1 MSNVTIVPSG
11 EPFDY
16 LIEVPPT
23 RISDQSRWISLFKSW
38 LDACPQQVSGDRL
51 TETSI
56 AHLLIHFSQGRLHFD
71 PDTEQIFYVDR
82 HKVLPHKEAIRKI
95 KHIASEWIASGLNSI
110 SHMDEDEEVTS
121 WKKGIMR
128 IFRPVLGRL
137 SDQRFASGLLASVTD
152 LLALKADVTES
163 IGADEIAVQ
172 VRKLDG
178 TIDLMVY
185 SFSMGSLRAV
195 KDGENVSK
203 WSGVEFPEG
212 FNLEGMT
219 QGILEASRFYSII
232 RNFFRDTESVEGNI
246 QFFSRWMAYNL
257 AMGNPEQIYTW
268 WSGASGTGKSVV
280 MDIML
285 ELRGNNGSVRL
296 DPCIYQKGSTNPTAN
311 YQRIQLKGK
320 AISFCSELET
330 GYIVDAAKIKNDTD
344 TQITARAL
352 RELPI
357 HFPVS
362 HSHIF
367 LGNDHPVIHDPSNSL
382 GRRGVHIRT
391 GGSQYR
397 GEQIENFHRVLLNNE
412 LRSILYFIQKG
423 FREINE
429 LKGLKAPDQYAL
441 RTTSNKL
448 EVSEDWFRDFWIEMV
463 SSEQIHISKDKEFIL
478 GTLYREK
485 FLPWWNDNCP
495 KRIPPRVN
503 EFGKVL
509 RSANVA
515 QHSKNSNGKIYY
527 SGAEIVG
534 HEVVVLRKKKA
545 HHLSEEDLDK
555 LAMADV

>member
-1 MSNVTIVPSG
+1 MSNILGITSQASL
-11 EPFDY
+11 DY
-16 LIEVPPT
+16 LVEPPPT
-23 RISDQSRWISLFKSW
+23 KLADQTRWVSIFKSW
-38 LDACPQQVSGDRL
+38 LDACPYHIARAKL
-51 TETSI
+51 TEMDI
-56 AHLLIHFSQGRLHFD
+56 AYLLIHFSRGRLHFD
-71 PDTEQIFYVDR
+71 PDTEQIFYISKN
-82 HKVLPHKEAIRKI
+82 KVLPHKEAIRKI
-95 KHIASEWIASGLNSI
+95 KHTAAEWISAGLNSI
-110 SHMDEDEEVTS
+110 AFMEGDEEVTS
-121 WKKGIMR
+121 WRKEIR
-128 IFRPVLGRL
+128 RLFLPVLERL
-137 SDQRFASGLLASVTD
+137 SDQRYSAGMLDMVTD
-152 LLALKADVTES
+152 MMAIQSGVAGD
-163 IGADEIAVQ
+163 IGKDEIAVQ
-172 VRKLDG
+172 VRKADG

-185 SFSMGSLRAV
+185 SFSMGSLREV

-232 RNFFRDTESVEGNI
+232 RNFFRDTESVEENI

-257 AMGNPEQIYTW
+257 SMGNPEQIYTW

-296 DPCIYQKGSTNPTAN
+296 DPCLYQKGTTNPTAY
-311 YQRIQLKGK
+311 YQRTQLKGK
-320 AISFCSELET
+320 AISFCSELEA

-344 TQITARAL
+344 TQITARAP

-357 HFPVS
+357 HFQVT

-367 LGNDHPVIHDPSNSL
+367 LGNDHPVIHDPSNSM

-412 LRSILYFIQKG
+412 LRAILYFIQKG
-423 FREINE
+423 FIELNE

-448 EVSEDWFRDFWIEMV
+448 EVSEDWFKDFWLEMV
-463 SSEQIHISKDKEFIL
+463 SSEQIHPSKDKEFVL
-478 GTLYREK
+478 GVLYKEK
-485 FLPWWNDNCP
+485 FLPWWNENCP
-495 KRIPPRVN
+495 KRIPPRAN
-503 EFGKVL
+503 EFGKVMK
-509 RSANVA
+509 SANVA
-515 QHSKNSNGKIYY
+515 QLARNSNGKVFY